1 MVADHSYR
9 HRRDEG
15 ITTGVVTLS
24 KFQSITCFIVL
35 IWKTSVFARIR
46 WFSSLLFKG
55 IAKFQLAS

>member
-9 HRRDEG
+9 RRRDEG

-24 KFQSITCFIVL
+24 KFQSITCFLVL

-46 WFSSLLFKG
+46 
-55 IAKFQLAS
+55 